1 MDRRKALKSITL
13 STGVV
18 ISSGTM
24 FSLLQSCQ
32 EKDAINWVPVFLS
45 KEDAITVSE
54 IANIILPKTDLPGA
68 IEMAVPQFID
78 LLMKDVFE
86 DKQNEKFLAGLQIF
100 NRQFEKESDSN
111 FNEEGQENQQSFV
124 EKLYNLSEP
133 DAKDVLSLVKKKS
146 APSGQEDKYL
156 MYNFLVTLRDLTIKS
171 YFTSEKIG
179 EEVLSYDP
187 VPGRQEGCV
196 PVEDIGNVWSF

>member
-13 STGVV
+13 STGIV

-32 EKDAINWVPVFLS
+32 EKDAISWIPVFLS
-45 KEDAITVSE
+45 KEDGITVSE

-68 IEMAVPQFID
+68 IDMAVPQFID
-78 LLMKDVFE
+78 LLMKDVFDDE
-86 DKQNEKFLAGLQIF
+86 QNEKFLAGLQTF
-100 NRQFEKESDSN
+100 NKHFEKESASK
-111 FNEEGQENQQSFV
+111 FNEEGQEDQQSFV
-124 EKLYNLSEP
+124 EKLYNLSDSET
-133 DAKDVLSLVKKKS
+133 KEVLSLVKKKT

-156 MYNFLVTLRDLTIKS
+156 MYSFLVTLRDLTIKS

>member
-1 MDRRKALKSITL
+1 MDRRNALKSITL
-13 STGVV
+13 STGIV

-32 EKDAINWVPVFLS
+32 QKDVINWNPAYLS

-86 DKQNEKFLAGLQIF
+86 DEQNKKFLAGMEIF
-100 NRQFEKESDSN
+100 NKQFEQQSGSK
-111 FNEEGQENQQSFV
+111 FNEEGQENQKSFV
-124 EKLYNLSEP
+124 EKLYNLPDSE
-133 DAKDVLSLVKKKS
+133 AQDVLSLVKKKS

-156 MYNFLVTLRDLTIKS
+156 MYSFLVNLRDLTIKS

-187 VPGRQEGCV
+187 IPGRQEGCV
-196 PVEDIGNVWSF
+196 PVEDVGNVWSL

>member
-13 STGVV
+13 STGIV
-18 ISSGTM
+18 ISAGTM

-32 EKDAINWVPVFLS
+32 EKDAISWVPVFLN
-45 KEDAITVSE
+45 KEDALTVSE

-100 NRQFEKESDSN
+100 NKQYTEETGSK
-111 FNEEGQENQQSFV
+111 FNEEGQDDQQYFV
-124 EKLYNLSEP
+124 EKLYNLPDSETQE
-133 DAKDVLSLVKKKS
+133 VLSLVKEKS
-146 APSGQEDKYL
+146 APLGQEDKYL
-156 MYNFLVTLRDLTIKS
+156 MYSFLVTLRDLTIKS

-187 VPGRQEGCV
+187 IPGRQEGCV